1 MSVIDPISDML
12 TRLRN
17 AIAVKQNYVLMPHSR
32 LKEAV
37 AQVLLDEG
45 YVGRYETLRD
55 GQFPVLKVYLK
66 YTKDREPIVRGLRRI
81 SKPGCRVYASR
92 DEIPWVKHGLGS
104 VILSTPRGVVSGR
117 AARRLGVGGEI
128 LCEIW

>member
-1 MSVIDPISDML
+1 MSMIDPISDML

-81 SKPGCRVYASR
+81 SKPGCRIYASR
-92 DEIPWVKHGLGS
+92 EEIPWVKHGLGS

-117 AARRLGVGGEI
+117 AARRLGVGGEV
-128 LCEIW
+128 LCEVW